1 MGDRYHFRCSKY
13 VFVFGQWK
21 NHGDGYS
28 LPIKPLSGVRNR
40 IGCYTNVFC
49 PDSCYLP
56 PMTQKFNLNET
67 SHAPVLAHRMPLWLC
82 FSNELDFNLN
92 CSPHIQKKK
101 KKKIHEISGMSADL
115 PKQKQNKNQTTPPL
129 PQEQSGYGFLTSI
142 ITSVHTKNVPQNL
155 LNSQTLFLWCFQMVL
170 AQDMKY
176 LLTHQKIFSSKTNI
190 FYFSIVKS
198 KSTKD
203 WFCRFGIIAMCS
215 HRLTEQTRFKISHP

>member
-101 KKKIHEISGMSADL
+101 KKKSMRFQGCQQIYQNRNKIKTKPLLPSLRSNLAMAFSLLLSPLFTPKMCQKIFWIHRRYFSDASRWSFG
-115 PKQKQNKNQTTPPL
+115 
-129 PQEQSGYGFLTSI
+129 SGYEIF
-142 ITSVHTKNVPQNL
+142 V
-155 LNSQTLFLWCFQMVL
+155 NSS
-170 AQDMKY
+170 
-176 LLTHQKIFSSKTNI
+176 KIFSSKTNI

-215 HRLTEQTRFKISHP
+215 HRLTEQTKFKISHP